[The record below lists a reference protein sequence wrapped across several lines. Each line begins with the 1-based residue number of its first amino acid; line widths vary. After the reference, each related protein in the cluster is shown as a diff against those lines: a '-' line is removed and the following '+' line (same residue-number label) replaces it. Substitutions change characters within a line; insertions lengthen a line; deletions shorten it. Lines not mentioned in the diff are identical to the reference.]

1 MKLRRVTPSVAA
13 IILPSSERYRT
24 TYMSRRWYR
33 HGTQVVFV
41 GWEPNDQGFYLNI
54 VELCEQCGGGGEVDG
69 SDEICPGCGGEGVQV
84 ASMHP
89 SNRRSHLSL
98 DEVSSHLEDQA
109 IPFPYYVRADLEED
123 QRTNAAIAL
132 HEYDLEIDSGP
143 SML

>member
-1 MKLRRVTPSVAA
+1 
-13 IILPSSERYRT
+13 
-24 TYMSRRWYR
+24 MSRRWYR

-41 GWEPNDQGFYLNI
+41 GWEPNEQGFYLNI

-69 SDEICPGCGGEGVQV
+69 SDEICPGCGGEGVLV
-84 ASMHP
+84 ASLEP
-89 SNRRSHLSL
+89 SHRKSRLTL
-98 DEVSSHLEDQA
+98 DQVGGLLEAED

-143 SML
+143 TAI

>member
-1 MKLRRVTPSVAA
+1 
-13 IILPSSERYRT
+13 
-24 TYMSRRWYR
+24 MSRRWYR

-69 SDEICPGCGGEGVQV
+69 SDQICPGCGGEGVQV
-84 ASMHP
+84 ATMHL
-89 SNRRSHLSL
+89 SNRKSRLTLDQVGSH
-98 DEVSSHLEDQA
+98 
-109 IPFPYYVRADLEED
+109 LEED

-143 SML
+143 SPV

>member
-1 MKLRRVTPSVAA
+1 
-13 IILPSSERYRT
+13 
-24 TYMSRRWYR
+24 MSRRWYR

-84 ASMHP
+84 ATVHP

-143 SML
+143 STR